1 MGAHC
6 ALIAIKKQKHMEEKK
21 PLDAVYILGSSSRW
35 RNNEIRYS
43 LRSVEQNLEIGK
55 VFIIGAC
62 PDWVTGVTHI
72 PANDLHKNKLLNAR
86 EKYAIAAKDLRISK
100 DFILMNDDF
109 FILKPVEK
117 IENYIRGTIA
127 DMIAKHPTK
136 GGYYYHSLSDTK
148 KVMEAIGI
156 DNPLDFEI
164 HAPIIFNKDKLLT
177 VMEMIQ
183 PDKAYSLRS
192 CYGNMNGLKGKKV
205 IDFKASGLVDFA
217 YQMKRDPAYLSIN
230 DNMVAQK
237 EFRDWIRRKF
247 PKPSKY
253 ETDRGDGTDVLPG
266 QPMCAMR
273 YYAKKTFIY
282 FGKTYS
288 TGEIIDMDVV
298 EEIKYN
304 PQMAEVW
311 ELK

>member
-1 MGAHC
+1 M
-6 ALIAIKKQKHMEEKK
+6 
-21 PLDAVYILGSSSRW
+21 VYILGTGSRW

-43 LRSVEQNLEIGK
+43 LRSVERNLEIGR
-55 VFIIGAC
+55 VFIVGAC
-62 PDWVTGVTHI
+62 PDWVTGVIHI
-72 PANDLHKNKLLNAR
+72 PVDDIHKNKLMNAR
-86 EKYAIAAKDLRISK
+86 EKYMVAAKDKRISE

-109 FILKPVEK
+109 FILKPVSK
-117 IENYIRGTIA
+117 IENYSRGMIA
-127 DMIAKHPTK
+127 DMISKHPTQ

-156 DNPLDFEI
+156 QEPLDFEI
-164 HAPIIFNKDKLLT
+164 HAPIIFNKEKLLT

-192 CYGNMNGLKGKKV
+192 CYGNMFGLKAKKV

-217 YQMKRDPAYLSIN
+217 YQLKRNPAYLSIN
-230 DNMVAQK
+230 DNMVAQR
-237 EFRDWIRRKF
+237 EFREWIRRKF

-253 ETDRGDGTDVLPG
+253 ETDRGDGLDILPG
-266 QPMCAMR
+266 APMCSLR
-273 YYAKKTFIY
+273 YYAKRTFIY

-288 TGEIIDMDVV
+288 TGEIVDNDVMD
-298 EEIKYN
+298 EIKYN
-304 PQMAEVW
+304 QKMSECW